1 MQTKLQQ
8 IFKEYTDLKNY
19 IQEDNKNLEEAKKK
33 AHNEAILL
41 ETLDDQSGYFFDQ
54 IGYKDLLRIDLEE
67 VTKKLYYFVKAY
79 DDLVEIPGE
88 IKNEIE
94 DYKVKSVYTIIDGKK
109 EIIDKELYEIYKKQ
123 HQEYAQNLA
132 EYQRIIQG
140 TQQ

>member
-19 IQEDNKNLEEAKKK
+19 IKEDNKNLEEAKKK
-33 AHNEAILL
+33 AHNEAVLL
-41 ETLDDQSGYFFDQ
+41 ETLDEQSSYYFDKL
-54 IGYKDLLRIDLEE
+54 GYKSILLIDLEE
-67 VTKKLYYFVKAY
+67 ITKKLYYFVKAY
-79 DDLVEIPGE
+79 DDLVEIPPE

-94 DYKVKSVYTIIDGKK
+94 DYKLKSVYTIIDGKK